1 MKKMLMRESEIWKS
15 ASGTP
20 EQGVKDLH
28 PNMASEIPNEG
39 LTTNDLLLRAPL
51 SDRIVLNGV
60 AYEWEAVSRA
70 DGLFRL
76 SIDGADLKD
85 TPFED
90 FPTPLK
96 DDVLNKAAS
105 KVIIPAIE
113 RHIGQHIESIH
124 KDEYVEAWIVLHTD
138 GNAFL
143 KQCVGLVM
151 DYHALDAELI
161 QMIFLGMS
169 RARYSSVSALA
180 HFDCTGESGAGKNDL
195 VSNIIACVP
204 RQYVD
209 LFSTVSPTALQDH
222 TLKRETDRRGNVT
235 TQTDKNRFSG
245 KIVCITEVADAAGFP
260 ALKALAETDE
270 AADFTHSATVN
281 GEAIDMTITGA
292 RCVITTSVEGV
303 KDTQVK
309 RRFIHASVSADSLE
323 NKLEKL
329 ALIEEIL
336 VEQKDIRNDPRVTM
350 IRAGLDI
357 LFSTH
362 DVEFRPIQKEALNL
376 LKYLDHVFLNA
387 GYSLTNIKQFFTL
400 AECSAL
406 WNRFVRGYCR
416 IEVED
421 VQVAWYLL
429 SNFERETITKTT
441 NHGIATLRAI
451 KELCDAYDQEFKEN
465 RENPSYDYDKMQGV
479 SLWDEPKRP
488 TRADIVKAIDVPQP
502 TVYRL
507 LQLSSKK
514 DNTQGEL
521 LELGYVTSES
531 QNNKTVYQLT
541 ALGQTVLTEVAT
553 EAVIDGVTYTS
564 IEPLEV
570 PDVEPLS
577 ARQIIRFLT
586 DSQEDEK
593 FDS

>member
-1 MKKMLMRESEIWKS
+1 MLLREAEVAWKS
-15 ASGTP
+15 ASRIR
-20 EQGVKDLH
+20 EHGVTDL
-28 PNMASEIPNEG
+28 NRGIASDIPNEG
-39 LTTNDLLLRAPL
+39 PTGNDLLLRAPL
-51 SDRIVLNGV
+51 SDRIVLDGV

-85 TPFED
+85 TPFKD
-90 FPTPLK
+90 FPTPLQ

-105 KVIIPAIE
+105 KVIIPVIE

-124 KDEYVEAWIVLHTD
+124 KDEYVEAWIVLHTK

-143 KQCVGLVM
+143 KQCIGLVM

-209 LFSTVSPTALQDH
+209 LFSTVSPTALQYH
-222 TLKRETDRRGNVT
+222 TLKRETDRRGNLIT
-235 TQTDKNRFSG
+235 RTDKNRFSG
-245 KIVCITEVADAAGFP
+245 KIVCITEVADATGFP

-270 AADFTHSATVN
+270 TADFTHSATVN
-281 GEAIDMTITGA
+281 GEAIDMTIAGP

-309 RRFIHASVSADSLE
+309 RRFIHASVSPDALE

-329 ALIEEIL
+329 ALVEEIL
-336 VEQKDIRNDPRVTM
+336 LEQKDIRKDPRLKVAQ
-350 IRAGLDI
+350 AGINI
-357 LFSTH
+357 LFSTN
-362 DVEFRPIQKEALNL
+362 DVDFRPIQKDALKL
-376 LKYLDHVFLNA
+376 LKYLDNVFLKA

-400 AECSAL
+400 AECSAE
-406 WNRFVRGYCR
+406 WNRLVRGYCR

-451 KELCDAYDQEFKEN
+451 KELCEDYDQEFTES
-465 RENPSYDYDKMQGV
+465 REDPSYDYDKMEGV
-479 SLWDEPKRP
+479 SLWDVPKRP
-488 TRADIVKAIDVPQP
+488 TRADIVKAVDVPQP

-507 LQLSSKK
+507 LQLASKK

-531 QNNKTVYQLT
+531 QNNKTVFELT
-541 ALGQTVLTEVAT
+541 ALGQTVLIEVAT
-553 EAVIDGVTYTS
+553 KAVIDGVTYTP

-570 PDVEPLS
+570 PDVEPLL
-577 ARQIIRFLT
+577 ARQIIRFFT
-586 DSQEDEK
+586 DFQEGEK